1 LDPIPPLENYG
12 GEEIEDIGEAENEP
26 LIDNGSTEG
35 VTDGNGSNNH
45 SEDMIEDSE
54 DEEQVPQLRRS
65 FRIPKP
71 QTKYPATEFVL
82 LTDGGEPECYEEA
95 LMDNHKEEWLKAMQ
109 E

>member
-12 GEEIEDIGEAENEP
+12 GEETEDIGETENEP
-26 LIDNGSTEG
+26 PIDNGPTEE
-35 VTDGNGSNNH
+35 VTDG

-54 DEEQVPQLRRS
+54 DEEQVLQLRRS
-65 FRIPKP
+65 SRIPKP